1 MDLLWYVF
9 EYIGTIAFAISGALI
24 GVSRNMDIFG
34 MVVLALVTAI
44 GGGVIRDL
52 LVGQIPP
59 HALQTGTYVVLTI
72 LVTLVLF
79 ALYKTHYRRRRAGI
93 WVRRSYLMADAL
105 GLASFTVTG
114 ASVGLANFSDYMI
127 LSIIL
132 GTVTAVGGG
141 MIRDVLAQRIPSVPR
156 RGLCLTCYCWCDSLL
171 LLGSGRLFCLGCNHF
186 LFDCF
191 GYSSYGHLFPLA
203 PAKGSLSVNR
213 GS

>member
-1 MDLLWYVF
+1 
-9 EYIGTIAFAISGALI
+9 
-24 GVSRNMDIFG
+24 MDIFG

-72 LVTLVLF
+72 LVTLALF

-114 ASVGLANFSDYMI
+114 VSVGLANFPDYMV

-141 MIRDVLAQRIPSVPR
+141 MIRDVLAQRIPSVLREEVYALPAIV
-156 RGLCLTCYCWCDSLL
+156 GATLYCFLAQGDFSAWAVIISFLTV
-171 LLGSGRLFCLGCNHF
+171 LGIRLMAIYFHW
-186 LFDCF
+186 
-191 GYSSYGHLFPLA
+191 HLP
-203 PAKGSLSVNR
+203 KVR
-213 GS
+213 